1 MKVVID
7 IPDYNL
13 DEVQNGSIA
22 CGMILNA
29 VKNGTVLPKG
39 HGDLIDR
46 KALSKAL
53 KSGCEICGDINTNW
67 CERCC
72 PHNVFEDLIDEAAI
86 VIEADKEKTD
96 VTDTEK

>member
-72 PHNVFEDLIDEAAI
+72 PHNDFEDLIDEAAI